1 MGLISKVASRVVST
15 GASAVE
21 RGAAAAKKAAEA
33 AGKAVKGTP
42 KPAQKVNII
51 SDEFT
56 KTPGVLNLTTGTKTF
71 KDIGGGIRL
80 VQPGENTKFGKLG
93 VEEVITYPKGYFAT
107 PFGDNTK
114 PLLVL
119 KFKGAE
125 KAMPPQTPEE
135 VKATLEYMR
144 EMQKLAKENPVNK
157 AFMKVMNYFAPKETL

>member
-1 MGLISKVASRVVST
+1 MGLISRVGSKVT
-15 GASAVE
+15 SAGMETVNKL
-21 RGAAAAKKAAEA
+21 A
-33 AGKAVKGTP
+33 KAVKGTP

-80 VQPGENTKFGKLG
+80 VQPGENTKLGKLG

-135 VKATLEYMR
+135 VKATLEFMR